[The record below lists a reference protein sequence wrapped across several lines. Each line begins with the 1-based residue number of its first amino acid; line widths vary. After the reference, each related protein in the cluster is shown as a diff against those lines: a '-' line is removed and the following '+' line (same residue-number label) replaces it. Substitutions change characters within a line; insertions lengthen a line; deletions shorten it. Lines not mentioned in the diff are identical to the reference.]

1 MIGKRKRRVHIYPG
15 KDRDWY
21 WQLKAGNGE
30 IIHDSEGH
38 KNLDDCLV
46 IASESHPGLE
56 VILIQEDDS
65 EVTLVE
71 AGE

>member
-1 MIGKRKRRVHIYPG
+1 MTRKRPFKVVIERG
-15 KDRDWY
+15 KDRQWY
-21 WQLKAGNGE
+21 YKAKSGNGE

-46 IASESHPGLE
+46 IASESHPGLQ
-56 VILIQEDDS
+56 VILIEEDGN

-71 AGE
+71 AGK